1 MLFVL
6 LSKHLKLPFIFQSDD
21 QNNTTSEDEG
31 GTTKRSVRFVTED
44 LAGDGE
50 GQTTGDAAEGE
61 NQINEL
67 IPIKKHSTLFNNA
80 LRPNSAVRQL
90 FPSVA
95 HQTPVLTSEALRA
108 FDESKRA
115 GCLVPNLPGCGDTDT
130 IRRSIERNI
139 LRRSLIK

>member
-1 MLFVL
+1 MDQESQNSAGVGGDLVDGMASNL
-6 LSKHLKLPFIFQSDD
+6 EDTDSD
-21 QNNTTSEDEG
+21 
-31 GTTKRSVRFVTED
+31 
-44 LAGDGE
+44 
-50 GQTTGDAAEGE
+50 

-95 HQTPVLTSEALRA
+95 QPLTSEVLRA
-108 FDESKRA
+108 FDESKKPSSN
-115 GCLVPNLPGCGDTDT
+115 LVPNLTVMMNNSDSDTLK
-130 IRRSIERNI
+130 RSMERNI

>member
-1 MLFVL
+1 MDQESQKSAGTMEDSVDGVTSALDDTD
-6 LSKHLKLPFIFQSDD
+6 SD
-21 QNNTTSEDEG
+21 
-31 GTTKRSVRFVTED
+31 
-44 LAGDGE
+44 
-50 GQTTGDAAEGE
+50 

-95 HQTPVLTSEALRA
+95 QPLTSEVLRA
-108 FDESKRA
+108 FDESKKSA
-115 GCLVPNLPGCGDTDT
+115 SNLVPNLTGIMNNNSDNDTLK
-130 IRRSIERNI
+130 RSMERNI